1 MQFNYLR
8 NSIENISENK
18 IYFAAVDTAEA
29 IRHEMWKSM
38 LNGSVKWQQTS
49 GEASEGAEVS

>member
-38 LNGSVKWQQTS
+38 LNGSVK
-49 GEASEGAEVS
+49 